1 MDSALRPR
9 RFATNEDWEAWK
21 RAYQHEY
28 WLRNKER
35 LLLVKQCEVKP
46 LRRSHAK
53 KGRVT

>member
-35 LLLVKQCEVKP
+35 LLLVKQCEIKP
-46 LRRSHAK
+46 HRRSHAK
-53 KGRVT
+53 KRVT